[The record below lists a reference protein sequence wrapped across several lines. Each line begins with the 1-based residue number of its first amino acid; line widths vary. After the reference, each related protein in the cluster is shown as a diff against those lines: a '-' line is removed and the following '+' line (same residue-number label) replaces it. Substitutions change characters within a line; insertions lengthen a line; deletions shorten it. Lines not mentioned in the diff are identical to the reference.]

1 MRRFPKLMMMGL
13 LALACACTDYETQL
27 DGLEKQIEE
36 LEQGMESCSGLVTG
50 LGTVVSNLQDG
61 NGVADI
67 KAIISGGEATGYE
80 VLFADGGKV
89 TLYNQPGYITVGED
103 GGNYF
108 WKVNGDWMLD
118 AEGEKVSIDPKESP
132 APLFDVQNHKLMY
145 SVDGGASYQVAG
157 DLAQEVISGMSQ
169 DDANF
174 YLELAEGGRI
184 VLPKGQPF
192 SVEISGDET
201 EITDGATVTARYA
214 VTGST
219 PDTEVRVLAGEGWKA
234 EINKT
239 NASEGT
245 ITVTAPTPVTTDKV
259 LVAVS
264 DGKGKMVVK
273 ALRLTVKNTV
283 QRGNIQ
289 TYVYHGVRI
298 RHIDPTLN
306 SDEVALSRYQA
317 VTDAG
322 IQIMSADGGNIWN
335 NEAYYDEVVYQ
346 LDLAERAGLK
356 LAICVDCYIGD
367 DSNPEGHP
375 EELRRMVNL
384 IKDHPALWGY
394 QLVDEPN
401 ADLFKYIYKT
411 KQVINEIDNEH
422 LCYVNLCCTGG
433 TFGPIGSYHTNTYGE
448 YLDRCLNEC
457 HPDFLSFDQYP
468 CLLDRV
474 IQTNWY
480 SSLEQVA
487 DKAKAAG
494 LDFWAFAASCRY
506 RDALGW
512 RTPPSIESL
521 RLQDYTN
528 LAYGAQCLEYFTW
541 AACSGEFADWVV
553 DMTGEINPT
562 NPTFEYLQFVNR
574 EVQKRAFVFDG
585 CDVKWTAL
593 YHEVPAGCR
602 AVDESRIPDVITS
615 VYSKD
620 SFLMSHL
627 ENDGGKSGYFCIV
640 SRTHIKPTTIH
651 LRLRYP
657 VQTVERDGSL
667 KVVNPG
673 DRDFTIDPGDILIF
687 KIR

>member
-1 MRRFPKLMMMGL
+1 MKKV
-13 LALACACTDYETQL
+13 LALVSLCAMAVACTDYESQL

-36 LEQGMESCSGLVTG
+36 LEQEMDNSSGLVTG
-50 LGTVVSNLQDG
+50 LGTVVSNLQEG
-61 NGVADI
+61 NGVAEI
-67 KAIISGGEATGYE
+67 TAIVSGGSATGY
-80 VLFADGGKV
+80 VVSFADGGSV
-89 TLYNQPGYITVGED
+89 TLYNQPGCITVGEES
-103 GGNYF
+103 GNYY
-108 WKVNGDWMLD
+108 WKVDGSWMLD
-118 AEGEKVSIDPKESP
+118 AAGEKVSINPKESP
-132 APLFDVQNHKLMY
+132 APLFNVQNHKLWY
-145 SVDGGASYQVAG
+145 STDGGDTYQVAG
-157 DLAQEVISGMSQ
+157 ELEQEVISGMSQ
-169 DDANF
+169 DDVNF

-184 VLPKGQPF
+184 TLPKAKPF
-192 SVEISGDET
+192 SVEFVDDEV
-201 EITDGATVTARYA
+201 EITDGATVTAKY
-214 VTGST
+214 VITGST
-219 PDTEVRVLAGEGWKA
+219 PGTEVRAMVGEGWKA
-234 EINKT
+234 EVTKT
-239 NASEGT
+239 SASEGT
-245 ITVTAPTPVTTDKV
+245 ITVTAPTPITTDKV

-264 DGKGKMVVK
+264 DGNGKMVVK

-283 QRGNIQ
+283 QRGEIT

-306 SDEVALSRYQA
+306 SEEVALSRYQA

-335 NEAYYDEVVYQ
+335 NEAYYDEVIYQ
-346 LDLAERAGLK
+346 LDLAEKAGLK
-356 LAICVDCYIGD
+356 LAICVDCYLGD
-367 DSNPEGHP
+367 DTNPAGHP
-375 EELRRMVNL
+375 EELKRMVNL

-394 QLVDEPN
+394 QLIDEPN
-401 ADLFKYIYKT
+401 ADLFKYIYQAE
-411 KQVINEIDNEH
+411 QVIREIDKEH

-512 RTPPSIESL
+512 RVPPSIESL

-553 DMTGEINPT
+553 DMSGEINPT

-585 CDVKWTAL
+585 CDVKWTAH
-593 YHEVPAGCR
+593 YHEVPAECE

-615 VYSKD
+615 VYSKN
-620 SFLMSHL
+620 SFLMSSL
-627 ENDGGKSGYFCIV
+627 ENDGGESEYFCIV
-640 SRTHIKPTTIH
+640 SRTHLKTTQIH
-651 LRLRYP
+651 LRFKYP

-673 DRDFTIDPGDILIF
+673 DHDFSIDPGDILII
-687 KIR
+687 KIK

>member
-1 MRRFPKLMMMGL
+1 MMMGL

-61 NGVADI
+61 IGVADI
-67 KAIISGGEATGYE
+67 KAIVSGGEATGYE

-89 TLYNQPGYITVGED
+89 TLYNQPGFITVGED

-118 AEGEKVSIDPKESP
+118 AEGEKVSIDHKESP

-145 SVDGGASYQVAG
+145 SIDGGASYQVAG

-169 DDANF
+169 DESNF

-184 VLPKGQPF
+184 TLPKGQPF

-219 PDTEVRVLAGEGWKA
+219 PGTEVRVLAGEGWKA

-245 ITVTAPTPVTTDKV
+245 ITVTAPTPITTDKV

-289 TYVYHGVRI
+289 TYVYHGVRY
-298 RHIDPTLN
+298 RHVNASIDPAL
-306 SDEVALSRYQA
+306 ALSRYQA

-322 IQIMSADGGNIWN
+322 IQIMTCDGDDRWDSSG
-335 NEAYYDEVVYQ
+335 YYDEVMYQ
-346 LDLAERAGLK
+346 LDLAQRVGLK
-356 LAICVDCYIGD
+356 LAVCVSCYLGD
-367 DSNPEGHP
+367 VDDPEGHP
-375 EELRRMVNL
+375 EELKRMVNRV
-384 IKDHPALWGY
+384 KDHPALWGY
-394 QLVDEPN
+394 QLIDEPN
-401 ADLFKYIYKT
+401 ADRFPYIYNSKR
-411 KQVINEIDNEH
+411 VINEIDAEH
-422 LCYVNLCCTGG
+422 PCYINLHGDGCT
-433 TFGPIGSYHTNTYGE
+433 TGPNGSYHANTYDE
-448 YLDRCLNEC
+448 YLERCVNEG
-457 HPDFLSFDQYP
+457 HPDFLSFDVYP
-468 CLLDRV
+468 CISDKV
-474 IQTNWY
+474 IDYPWY

-487 DKAKAAG
+487 AKAKKYG
-494 LDFWAFAASCRY
+494 LDFWAFAASCRFENG
-506 RDALGW
+506 DGIQAK
-512 RTPPSIESL
+512 PSMATL

-528 LAYGAQCLEYFTW
+528 LAYGAKCLEYFTW
-541 AACSGEFADWVV
+541 AATSGNFSCWVC
-553 DMTGEINPT
+553 DPNGDINT
-562 NPTFEYLQFVNR
+562 ENPTFEYLQAMNR
-574 EVQKRAFVFDG
+574 EIQKRAFVFDG
-585 CDVKWTAL
+585 CNVKWTAH
-593 YHEVPAGCR
+593 YNNVPVNCR
-602 AVDESRIPDVITS
+602 PVDMTQLPDAVVS

-620 SFLMSHL
+620 SFVMSEL

-640 SRTHIKPTTIH
+640 SRTHFKSTKIH
-651 LRLRYP
+651 LRFRYP
-657 VQTVERDGSL
+657 IQTVERDGSL
-667 KVVNPG
+667 KTYNPG
-673 DRDFTIDPGDILIF
+673 DHDFIIEPGDILII
-687 KIR
+687 KTK